1 MARTPTNWRSQPDD
15 HDYPAAQAYLS
26 LMMPPATAKKVVA
39 RLRKAPISHW
49 KAKDIL
55 RASRLPL
62 LPPES
67 FHVARD
73 LRKVNAGK
81 KLSPA
86 LLVRGRLTSD
96 FPLTIADGYHR
107 ICASCHLDEETEIPC
122 RMADADK
129 A

>member
-1 MARTPTNWRSQPDD
+1 VARTITNWKDQPDD
-15 HDYPAAQAYLS
+15 HDYPAAETYLTL
-26 LMMPPATAKKVVA
+26 LMPRASA
-39 RLRKAPISHW
+39 RKIVTRMRKAPLEHW

-67 FHVARD
+67 FHVAKD
-73 LRKVNAGK
+73 LKKVNAGK

-86 LLVRGRLTSD
+86 LLVRGRLTAN
-96 FPLTIADGYHR
+96 FPLTIADGYYR

-122 RMADADK
+122 RMADQEK
-129 A
+129 T